1 MISLIEKYLP
11 DVSGAEVLDIGCG
24 TGRISRYFSERGAKV
39 LGIDFSAKSIEIA
52 RLQSP
57 KDNPCYRV
65 QSIFDLC
72 EQNAFDIAVSWGT
85 IAIAC
90 NTRIELLDVM
100 WICPI
105 SY

>member
-1 MISLIEKYLP
+1 VISLIEKYLP

-65 QSIFDLC
+65 Q
-72 EQNAFDIAVSWGT
+72 
-85 IAIAC
+85 
-90 NTRIELLDVM
+90 
-100 WICPI
+100 
-105 SY
+105 